1 MRNFPLCPLHQSHRF
16 TILCVGPL
24 SPVFREKC
32 RCFRKCLRAVWDELH
47 APLTFLFLCFP
58 MRFAFSRIVT
68 VTVEIHSIH
77 SYSSTQNL
85 QNHTSHP
92 TTQSTKTKP
101 KYRKIALTHIPQAD
115 FSTLPSWNPNDP
127 CFDWK
132 RPCFGAFNHQNRG
145 QTGSRFI
152 YQGLSKTFPFFW
164 SFFHVTFFLRLKM
177 KAIHKLKNLDRW
189 FVTNLWVSER
199 VTFSLT
205 IHQQNCQAYTYT
217 QTYSLTR
224 GETSY
229 FRNKSLGFVNSL
241 WQKAITFT

>member
-1 MRNFPLCPLHQSHRF
+1 MRNFPLCPLHQSHCF
-16 TILCVGPL
+16 TILCVGPV

-32 RCFRKCLRAVWDELH
+32 RSFRKCLRAVWDELH

-92 TTQSTKTKP
+92 TTHPQKRNRSTQKLHWPLSLKLIFQHCLKKTRVCQKCSP
-101 KYRKIALTHIPQAD
+101 
-115 FSTLPSWNPNDP
+115 FWE
-127 CFDWK
+127 F
-132 RPCFGAFNHQNRG
+132 
-145 QTGSRFI
+145 
-152 YQGLSKTFPFFW
+152 LSFYLCY
-164 SFFHVTFFLRLKM
+164 LRLKM
-177 KAIHKLKNLDRW
+177 KAIQQLKNLDRW

-205 IHQQNCQAYTYT
+205 IHQQNCQAYTNT
-217 QTYSLTR
+217 QTYSPTW

-229 FRNKSLGFVNSL
+229 FRNKSQGFASSL
-241 WQKAITFT
+241 WQKAITFTWPPSLSCNCNPLLVLL